1 MKKMILQILSI
12 SLLLGVLVF
21 TGRSTVYAEE
31 MTCPTPTPVTIDIKP
46 GSYPN
51 TIKLSS
57 NGLVPVA
64 VLTTGTF
71 DASLFMPEMAHLN
84 DASAGMA
91 AGCTG
96 AMAVRWDR
104 EDVNRD
110 GRMDLVFFF
119 RAQDL
124 TLTTSSTAAS
134 LMAHGA
140 YGPTMEHIT
149 GTDSVRVIP

>member
-1 MKKMILQILSI
+1 MKKLVLQVLSI
-12 SLLLGVLVF
+12 ALLLGVLVF

-31 MTCPTPTPVTIDIKP
+31 MTCTPIPVTIDIKP

-57 NGLVPVA
+57 SGLVPVA
-64 VLTTGTF
+64 VLTTDTF
-71 DASLFMPEMAHLN
+71 DASLFMPEMAHLK

-104 EDVNRD
+104 EDVNGD

-134 LMAHGA
+134 LMAHGS
-140 YGPTMEHIT
+140 YNSTVEHIM